1 MVTTQSTKKIIN
13 DNENH
18 YQICFFCDIINKA
31 LLTEVSNQ
39 MGKIGLKMAKI
50 AKKTKKVQRFTEI
63 NLYVTR
69 GKDND

>member
-1 MVTTQSTKKIIN
+1 M
-13 DNENH
+13 
-18 YQICFFCDIINKA
+18 FFCDIINKD

-50 AKKTKKVQRFTEI
+50 AQKTKKVQRFTEI

>member
-1 MVTTQSTKKIIN
+1 MTMRIIIK
-13 DNENH
+13 
-18 YQICFFCDIINKA
+18 YFFCDIINKA

-50 AKKTKKVQRFTEI
+50 VKKTKKVQRFTEI

>member
-1 MVTTQSTKKIIN
+1 M
-13 DNENH
+13 
-18 YQICFFCDIINKA
+18 FFCDIINKA

-39 MGKIGLKMAKI
+39 MGKIGLKTAKI

-63 NLYVTR
+63 NLYVNR

>member
-1 MVTTQSTKKIIN
+1 ML
-13 DNENH
+13 
-18 YQICFFCDIINKA
+18 FCDIINKA

-50 AKKTKKVQRFTEI
+50 AKKKKKVQRFTEI
-63 NLYVTR
+63 NFYVTR

>member
-1 MVTTQSTKKIIN
+1 MAMRII
-13 DNENH
+13 
-18 YQICFFCDIINKA
+18 IKCVFCDIINKA

>member
-1 MVTTQSTKKIIN
+1 ML
-13 DNENH
+13 
-18 YQICFFCDIINKA
+18 FCDIINKA

-50 AKKTKKVQRFTEI
+50 AKKTKKVQKFTEK
-63 NLYVTR
+63 NFYVTR

>member
-1 MVTTQSTKKIIN
+1 
-13 DNENH
+13 
-18 YQICFFCDIINKA
+18 
-31 LLTEVSNQ
+31 
-39 MGKIGLKMAKI
+39 MGKIGLKTAKI